1 MFKLPLHT
9 ARRGFNQSVTVSK
22 RYLRSSAATDRT
34 MCVNQAV
41 NEFQTAQGTT
51 TAGRIVN
58 KLSMRLANDRATTRT
73 EQLIWL
79 AKYALETRTTHKM
92 STVQESSPVA
102 EERPESREENT
113 TSATSGSTGRQS

>member
-9 ARRGFNQSVTVSK
+9 ARRGFNQPVTVFNG
-22 RYLRSSAATDRT
+22 YLHSSAATDRT

-41 NEFQTAQGTT
+41 NGLQTAQSTT
-51 TAGRIVN
+51 AAGRIVN

-79 AKYALETRTTHKM
+79 AKVRVPNVRTACETYTDFVHHPLVR
-92 STVQESSPVA
+92 S
-102 EERPESREENT
+102 
-113 TSATSGSTGRQS
+113 